1 MATLKPWGVLSLVG
15 ADGAVLATLV
25 VDGRGRP
32 DLGAVDDVAR
42 FQLRAERLGGQA
54 VIETASPFLL
64 ELLELA
70 GLSVEVRRQPET
82 GEDRGRA
89 QKRVDTGDPPV

>member
-15 ADGAVLATLV
+15 SDGAVLGTLV
-25 VDGRGRP
+25 LDGPGRP
-32 DLGAVDDVAR
+32 NLRAVDDVAR
-42 FQLRAERLGGQA
+42 FQLRAERLGARA

-70 GLSVEVRRQPET
+70 GLSVEVRRQPES
-82 GEDRGRA
+82 GENRGRVEE
-89 QKRVDTGDPPV
+89 RVDPRDPAP